1 MSASDLG
8 LDPKLLLRLEQM
20 SLVAKRR
27 TRGTM
32 QGKRR
37 SKQLGAS
44 LEFADYRMYAPGD
57 DIRRFDWGAYAR
69 TGKPFI
75 KQFMDEQEL
84 QVNLYIDVTR
94 SMGFPLE
101 EAAGNK
107 LMYARQLAACIG
119 YMALS
124 GYDRVSARLFSDRIV
139 RELPMLR
146 GKGSVH
152 RLFRFLSEAEA
163 ESGGDIADAV
173 MKPGAIPRQ
182 PGMTWIFSD
191 FLYES
196 GIEEALNYL
205 LAARQEVVVVQV
217 LSEEEMRPAL
227 TGDLRLID
235 SESGTGKEVAVTA
248 RVIEAY
254 QAAIRQYTHGLKQ
267 FCHERGMTYVLA
279 TTDVPVADAVLRSLR
294 EHGLLL

>member
-20 SLVAKRR
+20 SLAAKRR

-152 RLFRFLSEAEA
+152 RLFRFCRRRKRNRE
-163 ESGGDIADAV
+163 
-173 MKPGAIPRQ
+173 
-182 PGMTWIFSD
+182 
-191 FLYES
+191 
-196 GIEEALNYL
+196 GI
-205 LAARQEVVVVQV
+205 
-217 LSEEEMRPAL
+217 
-227 TGDLRLID
+227 
-235 SESGTGKEVAVTA
+235 
-248 RVIEAY
+248 
-254 QAAIRQYTHGLKQ
+254 
-267 FCHERGMTYVLA
+267 
-279 TTDVPVADAVLRSLR
+279 
-294 EHGLLL
+294 

>member
-1 MSASDLG
+1 MSASGLG

-217 LSEEEMRPAL
+217 LSEEEVRPAL

-235 SESGTGKEVAVTA
+235 NESGTGKEVAVTA

>member
-20 SLVAKRR
+20 SLAAKRR

-152 RLFRFLSEAEA
+152 RLVRFLSEAEA

-217 LSEEEMRPAL
+217 LSEEEVRPAL

>member
-20 SLVAKRR
+20 SLAAKRL

-57 DIRRFDWGAYAR
+57 DIRRFDWCAYAR

-217 LSEEEMRPAL
+217 LSEEEVRPAL

>member
-20 SLVAKRR
+20 SLAAKRR

>member
-1 MSASDLG
+1 MSASGLG

>member
-217 LSEEEMRPAL
+217 LSEEEVRPAL

-267 FCHERGMTYVLA
+267 FCHERGITYVLA

>member
-163 ESGGDIADAV
+163 ESGGNIADAV

-217 LSEEEMRPAL
+217 LSEEEVRPAL